1 MQQNNFVYS
10 PLAQDE
16 FRLLRLRWT
25 AGENGHNYK
34 DTEVPIECE
43 LTHHSLNSSPDYTAL
58 SYTWGTDLP
67 SRKIK
72 MNGKFML
79 IRENLYSFFNQSLTL
94 THRDKTARTKAKNIS
109 PSHVD
114 LGGER
119 RQGSN
124 PGEAD
129 PSTERYWWVDALC
142 INQSDLQERNAQVT
156 QMRRIYSQ
164 AQHIVIWLGPAAD
177 ESDLAMEAY
186 RSYPRTAGSRPPK
199 EDIQEWFKRLPH
211 NALGKLAQRSWWQRV
226 WVWQEAT
233 TPRVP
238 IEFWCGAARVAFDDM
253 YVANEAI
260 GERKNYP
267 YDGVFPYNNNLY
279 AMRQLGA
286 SRAGRSAKINISPLW
301 LLDEGTRLAATDPRD
316 RVYALLPIWNEL
328 QRGNTPQEHQTPV
341 PIDYELD
348 AEEVFRLATVYT
360 LKHSPRRLEI
370 LKKCICNRDGTFRRY
385 SWVPDMSDERISKP
399 WSLFVDFFARQK
411 APEPDFD
418 PELKFSKDMTTI
430 SIRAHL
436 ISFIKYEYA
445 PIGRNEEVI
454 ALDPDLWE
462 ARYRTWI
469 RKLGEIAFPNFEDRP
484 YAGGGLVSDAVDKLL
499 TFNRIVAGAPV
510 KHWPVL
516 EVAKFNFSALP
527 DPQTVLRSGPREF
540 KFGMSCTSLIETR
553 DGYLGAA
560 MPGVRVGD
568 ALVGIPGVSCPI
580 ALRSDKCV
588 WRIVGCV
595 YVVGLSDRKSW
606 GPEIETTEFVIT

>member
-1 MQQNNFVYS
+1 MQDNSFIYS
-10 PLAQDE
+10 PLGQDE
-16 FRLLRLRWT
+16 FRLLRLRWVQ
-25 AGENGHNYK
+25 GDDDYNHE
-34 DTEVPIECE
+34 DTRVLVECE
-43 LTHHSLNSSPDYTAL
+43 LTHHSLDSSPHYTAL

-67 SRKIK
+67 SRRTKI
-72 MNGKFML
+72 NGKSIL
-79 IRENLYSFFNQSLTL
+79 IRENLYSFFNQLLSQE
-94 THRDKTARTKAKNIS
+94 HRNETARTGDRSIP
-109 PSHVD
+109 PSNRG
-114 LGGER
+114 LEGKQE
-119 RQGSN
+119 QGSN
-124 PGEAD
+124 PGEPK
-129 PSTERYWWVDALC
+129 PSTESYWWIDALC
-142 INQSDLQERNAQVT
+142 INQSDLPERSAQVT

-164 AQHIVIWLGPAAD
+164 AQRIAIWLGPAAD

-186 RSYPRTAGSRPPK
+186 RSYPRAAGSRTPK
-199 EDIQEWFKRLPH
+199 EGIEEWFKSLPH
-211 NALGKLAQRSWWQRV
+211 DALGKLAQRSWWQRV

-238 IEFWCGAARVAFDDM
+238 IEFWCGTSRVSFDDM
-253 YVANEAI
+253 YAANEAI
-260 GERKNYP
+260 GKRKNYP

-286 SRAGRSAKINISPLW
+286 SRAGRSATIYISPLW

-316 RVYALLPIWNEL
+316 RVYALLPIWDEL
-328 QRGNTPQEHQTPV
+328 QRENMPQEKKKSV
-341 PIDYELD
+341 PIDYQLD

-360 LKHSPRRLEI
+360 LKHLPRRLEI

-418 PELKFSKDMTTI
+418 PELKFSKDMTAI
-430 SIRAHL
+430 SIRAYL
-436 ISFIKYEYA
+436 ISFIKYEYS
-445 PIGRNEEVI
+445 PIGRNEDVI

-469 RKLGEIAFPNFEDRP
+469 RKLGERAFPNFEDRP
-484 YAGGGLVSDAVDKLL
+484 YAGGGLVSAAVDKLL
-499 TFNRIVAGAPV
+499 TFNRMVAGVPV

-568 ALVGIPGVSCPI
+568 ALVGIPGISCPV
-580 ALRSDKCV
+580 ALRSDRGI
-588 WRIVGCV
+588 WRIVGCI